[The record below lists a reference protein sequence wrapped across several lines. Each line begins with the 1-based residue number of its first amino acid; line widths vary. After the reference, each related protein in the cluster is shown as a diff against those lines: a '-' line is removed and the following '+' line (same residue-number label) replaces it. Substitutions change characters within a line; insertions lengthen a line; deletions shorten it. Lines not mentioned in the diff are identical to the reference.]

1 MKQIGVIFP
10 DDLSVNNKVLTA
22 IKKSDPLLVYEP
34 CDTFYQLKHHKHKLV
49 LLISA
54 LRHWTKYLEKDFKN
68 IVHIKITKKR
78 DVDLMHQLE
87 DLHQKDPFDILHV
100 TQPSDHG
107 VLTQLMFFGSKYN
120 VELNI
125 HSDTKFIDSIEG
137 FSEWSKDKKSLVQE
151 YYYRWL
157 RKKYSLLM
165 DGDKPLGGKWNFDKE
180 NQKSVS
186 KLKES
191 PKPRQKLKSD
201 EITISTMV
209 DVENCFPDSVG
220 KLESFNWAVT
230 HTDARKQLQI
240 FLESY
245 FKSFGDFQDAIDKN
259 NSTLFHS
266 LLSPYINSGLLDPM
280 ECIVDAVSHFNESRN
295 NIPINALE
303 GFVRQI
309 LGWREF
315 IRGVYW
321 ENMPQYK
328 EKNFW
333 SHKNSLNNNWYSGE
347 TGIPLLDDAIQES
360 VNTGYTHHINR
371 LMIISNLMNLSNIKP
386 KEIYQWFMEM
396 YVDSA
401 DWVMVPNVFGMGTYA
416 DGGIFS
422 TKPYICGS
430 SYMLR
435 MSNYK
440 KGEWCDAVDG
450 LYWRFIETNR
460 EFFAKNPRLGL
471 MLKSLDRMDQ
481 DRKIKIY
488 SAADKF
494 IEKNTS

>member
-1 MKQIGVIFP
+1 MKQIGLIFP
-10 DDLSVNNKVLTA
+10 DDLSTNNKVLSS
-22 IKKSDPLLVYEP
+22 IKISDPLLLYEP
-34 CDTFYQLKHHKHKLV
+34 CDTYYQLKHHKHKLV

-54 LRHWTKYLEKDFKN
+54 LRHWKKKLEDDFTN
-68 IVHIKITKKR
+68 IIHIKITKDR
-78 DVDLMHQLE
+78 NLDLMHELE
-87 DLHQKDPFDILHV
+87 TLHKKLKFNLLHV

-107 VLTQLMFFGSKYN
+107 ILTQLMFFGSKHD
-120 VELNI
+120 VELKI
-125 HSDTKFIDSIEG
+125 HPDTKFIDSIEG
-137 FSEWSKDKKSLVQE
+137 FSEWSVDKKSLVQE

-165 DGDKPLGGKWNFDKE
+165 EGNKPLGGKWNFDKD
-180 NQKSVS
+180 NQKSIS
-186 KLKES
+186 KLKEI
-191 PKPRQKLKSD
+191 PKPRSRLKSD
-201 EITISTMV
+201 ELTISTMI
-209 DVENCFPDSVG
+209 DIENCFPDSAG
-220 KLESFNWAVT
+220 NLESFNWAVT
-230 HTDARKQLQI
+230 HSDARKQLRN
-240 FLESY
+240 FLRTY
-245 FKSFGDFQDAIDKN
+245 FKSFGDFQDAIDKEN
-259 NSTLFHS
+259 TTLFHS

-280 ECIVDAVSHFNESRN
+280 ECIVDAISYFKKDEHE
-295 NIPINALE
+295 IPINALE

-328 EKNFW
+328 EMNFW
-333 SHKNSLNNNWYSGE
+333 SHDKSLNKNWYLGQ
-347 TGIPLLDDAIQES
+347 TGIPLLDDAIKES
-360 VNTGYTHHINR
+360 AATGYTHHINR

-386 KEIYQWFMEM
+386 NEIYRWFMEM

-440 KGEWCDAVDG
+440 KGDWCDAVDG
-450 LYWRFIETNR
+450 LYWMFIEKNR
-460 EFFAKNPRLGL
+460 DFFATNPRLAL
-471 MLKSLDRMDQ
+471 MPKSLDKMNE
-481 DRKIKIY
+481 DRKIKIFG
-488 SAADKF
+488 AAEEF
-494 IEKNTS
+494 IENNTA

>member
-1 MKQIGVIFP
+1 MKQIGLLFP
-10 DDLSVNNKVLTA
+10 DDLSTNNKVLSS
-22 IKKSDPLLVYEP
+22 IKSSDPLLLYEP
-34 CDTFYQLKHHKHKLV
+34 CDNYYQLKHHKHKLV
-49 LLISA
+49 LQIAA
-54 LRHWTKYLEKDFKN
+54 LRHWKEKLENDFTK
-68 IVHIKITKKR
+68 IIHIKITKDR
-78 DVDLMHQLE
+78 NIDLMHELE
-87 DLHQKDPFDILHV
+87 ALHKKLKFNLLHV

-107 VLTQLMFFGSKYN
+107 ILTQLMFFGSKHD
-120 VELNI
+120 VELKI
-125 HSDTKFIDSIEG
+125 HPDTKFIDSIEG
-137 FSEWSKDKKSLVQE
+137 FSEWSADKKSLVQE

-165 DGDKPLGGKWNFDKE
+165 EDNKPLGGKWNFDKD
-180 NQKSVS
+180 NQKSIS
-186 KLKES
+186 KLKEP
-191 PKPRQKLKSD
+191 PKPRGKIKSD
-201 EITISTMV
+201 ELTISTMV
-209 DVENCFPDSVG
+209 DIENCFPDSAG
-220 KLESFNWAVT
+220 NLESFNWAVT
-230 HTDARKQLQI
+230 HSDARKQLKN
-240 FLESY
+240 FLRNY
-245 FKSFGDFQDAIDKN
+245 FKYFGDFQDAIDKEN
-259 NSTLFHS
+259 TTLFHS

-280 ECIVDAVSHFNESRN
+280 ECIVDAISYFKKTEHE
-295 NIPINALE
+295 IPINALE

-328 EKNFW
+328 EMNFW
-333 SHKNSLNNNWYSGE
+333 SHDKSLNKNWYLGE
-347 TGIPLLDDAIQES
+347 TGIPLLDDAIKES
-360 VNTGYTHHINR
+360 AATGYTHHINR
-371 LMIISNLMNLSNIKP
+371 LMIISNLMNLSNIRP
-386 KEIYQWFMEM
+386 TEIYRWFMEM

-450 LYWRFIETNR
+450 LYWRFIENNR
-460 EFFAKNPRLGL
+460 EFFATNPRLAL
-471 MLKSLDRMDQ
+471 MPKSLDKMNE
-481 DRKIKIY
+481 DRKIKIFK
-488 SAADKF
+488 AAEEF

>member
-1 MKQIGVIFP
+1 MKQIGLILP
-10 DDLSVNNKVLTA
+10 DNLSTNNKVLLS
-22 IKKSDPLLVYEP
+22 IKSSDPLLIYEP
-34 CDTFYQLKHHKHKLV
+34 CDTFYQINHHKHKLV

-54 LRHWTKYLEKDFKN
+54 LRHWKKELEIEFKN
-68 IVHIKITKKR
+68 IIHIKITKDR
-78 DVDLMHQLE
+78 NIDLMHELE
-87 DLHQKDPFDILHV
+87 ALYKKNSFNVLHV

-107 VLTQLMFFGSKYN
+107 ILTQLMFFGSKHN
-120 VELNI
+120 VELKI
-125 HSDTKFIDSIEG
+125 HPDTKFIDSIEG

-165 DGDKPLGGKWNFDKE
+165 DGDKPLGGKWNYDKD
-180 NQKSVS
+180 NQKSIS
-186 KLKES
+186 KLKDP
-191 PKPRQKLKSD
+191 PKARASLKTD
-201 EITISTMV
+201 ELTITAMV
-209 DVENCFPDSVG
+209 DVENCFPDSMG
-220 KLESFNWAVT
+220 NLENFNWAVT
-230 HTDARKQLQI
+230 HAEARKQLQK
-240 FLESY
+240 FLNTY
-245 FKSFGDFQDAIDKN
+245 FKFFGDFQDAIDKEN
-259 NSTLFHS
+259 TTLFHS

-280 ECIVDAVSHFNESRN
+280 ECIVDAISHFNKADHE
-295 NIPINALE
+295 IPINAVE

-328 EKNFW
+328 EMNFW
-333 SHKNSLNNNWYSGE
+333 SHDKRLNENWYSGE
-347 TGIPLLDDAIQES
+347 TGIPPLDDAIKES
-360 VNTGYTHHINR
+360 LVTGYTHHINR
-371 LMIISNLMNLSNIKP
+371 LMVISNLMNLSNIKP
-386 KEIYQWFMEM
+386 TEIYQWFMEM

-450 LYWRFIETNR
+450 LYWRFIENNR
-460 EFFAKNPRLGL
+460 EFFATTPRLSL
-471 MLKSLDRMDQ
+471 MPKSLDKMDET
-481 DRKIKIY
+481 RKIKIF
-488 SAADKF
+488 SAAEEF
-494 IEKNTS
+494 ITKNTI

>member
-1 MKQIGVIFP
+1 MKQIGIIFP

-78 DVDLMHQLE
+78 DIDLMHQLE
-87 DLHQKDPFDILHV
+87 DLHQKDPFDVLHV

-180 NQKSVS
+180 NQKSIS

-209 DVENCFPDSVG
+209 DVENCFPDSIG
-220 KLESFNWAVT
+220 NLENFNWAVT
-230 HTDARKQLQI
+230 HADARKQLNI

-280 ECIVDAVSHFNESRN
+280 ECIVDAVSHFNESIN
-295 NIPINALE
+295 KIPINALE

-471 MLKSLDRMDQ
+471 MLKTLDRMDQ

-488 SAADKF
+488 SAADQF